1 MTKKYMMHDPFF
13 IYDLIFFFFCF
24 IIILRTFIYVRK
36 EKYIWLKTELYLE
49 NDRNFALDDYENNSS
64 TMLLRQTI

>member
-1 MTKKYMMHDPFF
+1 MAKNR
-13 IYDLIFFFFCF
+13 IIFG
-24 IIILRTFIYVRK
+24 
-36 EKYIWLKTELYLE
+36 